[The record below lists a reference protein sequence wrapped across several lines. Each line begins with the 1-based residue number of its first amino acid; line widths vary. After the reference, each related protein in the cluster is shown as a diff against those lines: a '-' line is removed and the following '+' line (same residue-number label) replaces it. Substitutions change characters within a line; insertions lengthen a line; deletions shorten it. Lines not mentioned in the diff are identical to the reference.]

1 MEKKKKKKGLR
12 EPEHM
17 SVIQVH
23 AKVKVGAWAACS
35 ALTMDH
41 RAGGAVME
49 LQIHGCR
56 GGRGTTGSANPLRW

>member
-1 MEKKKKKKGLR
+1 
-12 EPEHM
+12 M

-23 AKVKVGAWAACS
+23 VKVKVGACAACR

-56 GGRGTTGSANPLRW
+56 GVRDRRQLSEPHV